1 MKERAYAKI
10 NLCLDV
16 VGKRASDGYH
26 ELKMIMV
33 PIDFYDVLEMEPAA
47 ETSLSLNRSYLPVNG
62 KNTIIKAITVMKNRY
77 GFSENYACIL
87 QKHIPTRAGL
97 AGGSADAAAAIRM
110 MNSMLGLHLS
120 NNELI
125 EIGQEVGSDVPF
137 CLLNQ
142 PAYVEGTGEKIEPFY
157 CHPNL
162 ELLLVKPRRGV
173 STKEAF
179 QIVDQGNDVHPDC
192 MAMKEALM
200 MDDYEGIIRNLGNS
214 LEAASLQ
221 LVPEIKRIKEQ
232 MKEAGFDGV
241 LMSGSGSTVF
251 GIAKEDALLEQTMK
265 KMKAEGYFVRRTKIL
280 SGGR

>member
-77 GFSENYACIL
+77 GFAENYACIL

-221 LVPEIKRIKEQ
+221 LVPEIRRIKEQ

-251 GIAKEDALLEQTMK
+251 GIAREDALLEQTMK